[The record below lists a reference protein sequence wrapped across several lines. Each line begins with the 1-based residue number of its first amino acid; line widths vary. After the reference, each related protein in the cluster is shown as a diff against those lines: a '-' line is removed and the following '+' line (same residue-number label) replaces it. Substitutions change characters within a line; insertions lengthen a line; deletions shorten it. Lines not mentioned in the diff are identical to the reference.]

1 MVKIGARVL
10 DFTVLLGLTTAAGL
24 GYARIYGQTDEEK
37 ETILKAKYPDLVA
50 QSQANR
56 RPLQDHLNAIKRAS
70 NPIENN
76 LSTVEK
82 TANSS
87 NLSEKLE
94 GSSSPYDKKFDDLL
108 KKGKST

>member
-10 DFTVLLGLTTAAGL
+10 DFTVLLGLTTAASL

-56 RPLQDHLNAIKRAS
+56 RPLQDHLNALKRAS

-76 LSTVEK
+76 LSVVDK
-82 TANSS
+82 LANSS
-87 NLSEKLE
+87 NLSEQLE
-94 GSSSPYDKKFDDLL
+94 GSSSPYDKKFDELL